1 MKKIGSGR
9 TIRMLKAAIQF
20 AHGKEAANGMHVLIV
35 AYDDNHRRNLVCL
48 TEGLEAFMP
57 KTSTYT
63 LYPTSCC
70 ASMIEFKTLA
80 ELIVDWTT
88 LKVSAT
94 AADIVLFDHFTIE
107 AGLAK
112 AIHEINRFDL

>member
-1 MKKIGSGR
+1 MKNVGSGR
-9 TIRMLKAAIQF
+9 TTRMLKTAIQF
-20 AHGKEAANGMHVLIV
+20 AHGKENTSGMHVLIV
-35 AYDDNHRRNLVCL
+35 AYDDNHRRSLVSL
-48 TEGLEAFMP
+48 AERLEVFMP
-57 KTSTYT
+57 KTREYT

-94 AADIVLFDHFTIE
+94 SADVVLFDHFTIE

-112 AIHEINRFDL
+112 AIHEINRFNL